1 VATTF
6 DEAALLERVDHDV
19 EFLAET
25 VRMLSVEGPPLV
37 DGIREALAAGD
48 AASMGR
54 FAHTLKGMVSN
65 FCAPQTHAC
74 AHEVEALGKNGNL
87 SLAQPAVQALERQLH
102 ALTSE
107 LLLFIRAKP

>member
-25 VRMLSVEGPPLV
+25 VQMLRAEGPPLV
-37 DGIREALAAGD
+37 EGIRRALAEGD

-54 FAHTLKGMVSN
+54 FAHALKGMVSN
-65 FCAPQTHAC
+65 FCAAQTQAS
-74 AHEVEALGKNGNL
+74 AHEVEMLGKSGNL
-87 SLAQPAVQALERQLH
+87 SSAPPAVQALEQQLDT
-102 ALTSE
+102 LTGE
-107 LLLFIRAKP
+107 LLHFIGAQS